1 MAATL
6 WTPTISP
13 EHLKSVS
20 QEPGLSLDWYGEN
33 PFENEGTPCLDS
45 TPTTVTSMYFSQL
58 RLEHIPKVYFI
69 RVRSTFTAPETCE
82 YRFALSA
89 RGSAYLKVDGKLAI
103 DLWED
108 HPERMGDTPFF
119 NTFSSERYFVM
130 SVQKGQAYDL
140 DILLC
145 NEPPGGV
152 LPSSGGVR
160 LGGTPVRDD
169 DVAIEAAVQ
178 LAREVDFPIVLAG
191 TRSDYEFEGA
201 DRTDLLL
208 PKRQNEMIERVC
220 DANPKTVSKYCSS
233 RPIHWRDEG
242 KNNKLT

>member
-1 MAATL
+1 M
-6 WTPTISP
+6 
-13 EHLKSVS
+13 
-20 QEPGLSLDWYGEN
+20 
-33 PFENEGTPCLDS
+33 
-45 TPTTVTSMYFSQL
+45 
-58 RLEHIPKVYFI
+58 
-69 RVRSTFTAPETCE
+69 
-82 YRFALSA
+82 
-89 RGSAYLKVDGKLAI
+89 
-103 DLWED
+103 
-108 HPERMGDTPFF
+108 
-119 NTFSSERYFVM
+119 
-130 SVQKGQAYDL
+130 
-140 DILLC
+140 
-145 NEPPGGV
+145 
-152 LPSSGGVR
+152 
-160 LGGTPVRDD
+160 GGTPVRDD